1 MSEREKFLAA
11 IVGGLIALAGIWYL
25 YSGYNDSV
33 AVGRSQLATAQGELQ
48 KVKHAITRGERA
60 VKQIEAWQQQSLP
73 SNREKALSLYK
84 AWLLDK
90 AKAAGLTI
98 DDINPAVQ
106 VTPPTSGF
114 SAIGYQLTGSGSL
127 SSVISLLYE
136 FYRTP
141 LLHQV
146 ARLQLDRPPGATQ
159 LRITF
164 QAEALILPG
173 AEATASLPQGE
184 TKRLR
189 LASLGE
195 YQKSLG
201 ERDLVTVYTPPKPV
215 ETAKT
220 DRPAPPKFDD
230 AEHAYFSGSTGI
242 GDKFEAWVHV
252 RTTGE
257 TLHLSPGESF
267 KVGEFE
273 GQVVSVE
280 PRSMIFQS
288 GNHKYRVAL
297 NQTLRKGTELG
308 PDGQPLASDK
318 RKAPDT

>member
-1 MSEREKFLAA
+1 MSERERILAA
-11 IVGGLIALAGIWYL
+11 VVGGLIVLAGIWWF
-25 YSGYNDSV
+25 YSGYNDSL
-33 AVGRSQLATAQGELQ
+33 ATSRSQLATAQGDLQ
-48 KVKHAITRGERA
+48 NVKHAIARGERA
-60 VKQIEAWQQQSLP
+60 VKQIETWQKQSLP

-90 AKAAGLTI
+90 AKAAGLAI
-98 DDINPAVQ
+98 EDINPAVQ

-127 SSVISLLYE
+127 SSLISLLYE

-146 ARLQLDRPPGATQ
+146 TLIRLDRPPGAAQ
-159 LRITF
+159 LQITF

-173 AEATASLPQGE
+173 AEATDGLPKGE
-184 TKRLR
+184 AKRLR
-189 LASLGE
+189 LASMGE

-215 ETAKT
+215 ETART
-220 DRPAPPKFDD
+220 ERPAPPKFDD

-273 GQVVSVE
+273 GQVMSVE
-280 PRSMIFQS
+280 SRSMIFQS
-288 GNHKYRVAL
+288 GDHKYRVAL

-308 PDGQPLASDK
+308 PDGQPLANSKPED
-318 RKAPDT
+318 PDT